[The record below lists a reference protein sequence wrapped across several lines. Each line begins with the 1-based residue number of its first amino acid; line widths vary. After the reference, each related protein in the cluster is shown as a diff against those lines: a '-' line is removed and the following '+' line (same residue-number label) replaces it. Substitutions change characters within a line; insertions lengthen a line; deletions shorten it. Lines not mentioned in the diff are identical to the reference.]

1 MSRPFF
7 SSARWAQAAASCFEL
22 MSGSSGREETRAGR
36 RARPASSSFPWD
48 RLADEPGQEDQA
60 HHRHQLDEDVERGT
74 RGVLE
79 GVTDGVADDG
89 CFVGVRAL
97 AAVSAAFDVLLRVV
111 PGAACVRHED
121 GHHDAADERAS
132 EESAEAQSRTS
143 IANQLEIAWLLD
155 EELVEIKGPTDKT
168 GTPADVIGQ
177 DLRLPP
183 GIIAVVE
190 VVAGQDAGK
199 VFRFTRGNVTVG
211 RKMGEIPLSDP
222 EVSRRHSVI
231 EVFGREM
238 IFLRDLGSTNGTFH
252 NGRKVGVVRVRS
264 GDTLGVGKTVMK
276 LDVKR

>member
-1 MSRPFF
+1 M
-7 SSARWAQAAASCFEL
+7 ARAFL
-22 MSGSSGREETRAGR
+22 KIVSGAKAGLNVPLPDDGPLVIGRNKGDLVLDDAMISGRHLQVMWKGEAYVARDLGSTNGTLVDGR
-36 RARPASSSFPWD
+36 
-48 RLADEPGQEDQA
+48 LI
-60 HHRHQLDEDVERGT
+60 
-74 RGVLE
+74 RGVSLRPGSE
-79 GVTDGVADDG
+79 IT
-89 CFVGVRAL
+89 VGNTRL
-97 AAVSAAFDVLLRVV
+97 VLFL
-111 PGAACVRHED
+111 
-121 GHHDAADERAS
+121 AS
-132 EESAEAQSRTS
+132 EESAEAQSGTS

>member
-1 MSRPFF
+1 M
-7 SSARWAQAAASCFEL
+7 ARAFL
-22 MSGSSGREETRAGR
+22 KIVSGAKEGINVPLPDDAPLVIGRNKGDLVIEDAMVSGRHLQILWKGDGYVARDLGSTNGTLVDGRLIREVALRPGSEITVGNTRMVLFLSSEDAGSGGRAG
-36 RARPASSSFPWD
+36 
-48 RLADEPGQEDQA
+48 
-60 HHRHQLDEDVERGT
+60 
-74 RGVLE
+74 
-79 GVTDGVADDG
+79 
-89 CFVGVRAL
+89 
-97 AAVSAAFDVLLRVV
+97 
-111 PGAACVRHED
+111 
-121 GHHDAADERAS
+121 
-132 EESAEAQSRTS
+132 S

-155 EELVEIKGPTDKT
+155 EELVELKGPTDRT

-222 EVSRRHSVI
+222 EVSRRHAVI

-252 NGRKVGVVRVRS
+252 NGRKIGVSRIRT